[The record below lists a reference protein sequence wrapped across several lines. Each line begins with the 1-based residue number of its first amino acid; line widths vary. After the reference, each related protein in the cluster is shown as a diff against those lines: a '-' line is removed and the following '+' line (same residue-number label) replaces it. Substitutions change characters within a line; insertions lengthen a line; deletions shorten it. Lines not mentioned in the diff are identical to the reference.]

1 MENKRGLIPFK
12 DKAIWAACD
21 GMGTLLAW
29 NIFASYLS
37 YYFTDVVGIALNV
50 AGNII
55 LIARSV
61 DTVTDFLIGVAI
73 DRINWKSG
81 KYRGWLKIAI
91 IPMTVQLPLIFAPLE
106 GTSMTFRIIWT
117 IIFFGTY
124 GCIWNTMVCAPTHS
138 QLVNM
143 TTSIEERSSA
153 IGLREVFYNIGM
165 FLVSAAFL
173 PLVNALGNGNEN
185 RGFFF
190 ASMVFAVIAGVIMLM
205 SYITQKKYELNPD
218 GTSKIPASKPA
229 KKKAGEKGLMSGI
242 KDLGRELV
250 LVVKNR
256 PAVIILVS
264 VLLANT
270 LMTIKSAMLIYSFE
284 YYFEM
289 QDFYA
294 VAMGVFTVATII
306 GALLIKYFIR
316 LFRDSNRAFKSVMAL
331 SIIFNVAFFIICRA
345 MGPEAAARSL
355 YFGPLFFI
363 FIISAVFQGAHYGFA
378 NLMVPSV
385 IDYGA
390 WKNGKFQTG
399 LIYGIY
405 ALDVSL
411 GAAIGGKLNLSFLD
425 AVNYVPNVA
434 QTPEVQNGILFV
446 TIMVPVIMTAAQLVL
461 QFFFGLND
469 KKYQQCIDELEKS
482 GLYAEKP
489 KDEQY

>member
-1 MENKRGLIPFK
+1 MEEKRGIIPFK

-37 YYFTDVVGIALNV
+37 YYFTDVVGLALNV

-55 LIARSV
+55 LIARSL

-91 IPMTVQLPLIFAPLE
+91 IPMTVQMPLIFMPLE
-106 GTSMTFRIIWT
+106 GVNMGLRIVWAVV
-117 IIFFGTY
+117 FFGTY
-124 GCIWNTMVCAPTHS
+124 GCIWNTMVCAPTHA

-143 TTSIEERSSA
+143 TTNIEERCSA

-165 FLVSAAFL
+165 FLVSASFL
-173 PLVNALGNGNEN
+173 PLVKYLGRGNEN
-185 RGFFF
+185 NGFFY
-190 ASMVFAVIAGVIMLM
+190 ASIVFSLIAAVIMLA

-218 GTSKIPASKPA
+218 GSSRIPITQC
-229 KKKAGEKGLMSGI
+229 KKEDNVGLVAGAVK
-242 KDLGRELV
+242 LGKELV
-250 LVVKNR
+250 FVAKNR
-256 PAVIILVS
+256 PAVIILIS

-270 LMTIKSAMLIYSFE
+270 LMTIKSSMLIYTFE

-289 QDFYA
+289 KDFYA
-294 VAMGVFTVATII
+294 VAMGVFTVATIA
-306 GALLIKYFIR
+306 GALLIKYIVR
-316 LFRDSNRAFKSVMAL
+316 LLGDSSRAFKCVMFL
-331 SIIFNVAFFIICRA
+331 SIAFNVAFYVMCRT
-345 MGPEAAARSL
+345 MGPEKAAGSL
-355 YFGPLFFI
+355 QFGPLFFV
-363 FIISAVFQGAHYGFA
+363 FIISAVFQGAHYGFG
-378 NLMVPSV
+378 NLLVPSV

-425 AVNYVPNVA
+425 AVHYVPNVV
-434 QTPEVQNGILFV
+434 QSPEVQNGILFV
-446 TIMVPVIMTAAQLVL
+446 TIMVPVLMTAMQLVL
-461 QFFFGLND
+461 QFFFGLSD
-469 KKYQQCIDELEKS
+469 KKYQDCVSELEAL
-482 GLYAEKP
+482 GLRAEEP
-489 KDEQY
+489 MR